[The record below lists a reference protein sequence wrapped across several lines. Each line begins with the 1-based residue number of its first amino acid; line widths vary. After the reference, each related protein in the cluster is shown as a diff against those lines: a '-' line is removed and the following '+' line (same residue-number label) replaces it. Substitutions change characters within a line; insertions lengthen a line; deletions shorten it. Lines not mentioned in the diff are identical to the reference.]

1 MTTKKKLIIAISI
14 ICMLGVIIFNVI
26 RVNSKE
32 AVKVDVAKPETMD
45 MTDTVIAPATLDI
58 KEHQQIMYDANQGKI
73 EKFFVS
79 EGDTVIKDQD
89 LFVYSGG
96 NLEYEKE
103 ANRLSVERGYISVND
118 VLGQIEQV
126 YSNIAERTKDIGKK
140 KAQKEPAEQL
150 SQLETQKKLANLDLK
165 QALLDKEQ
173 LNARALDLKVK
184 SKVEGTV
191 ISINE
196 DLQATMDGASEPVIT
211 IASLDRFLLKGSIT
225 GYDAL
230 KVKEGQKVTITS
242 DVVPD
247 EKWSGTVSKVSEL
260 PESYGSNPTD
270 TTNSLKYTVLIESED
285 DFHLKPGYEMVA
297 EIITDTKKA
306 LTIPN
311 EAIIMDDSQSYVFVV
326 KNGQAIRK
334 EIETGLTTIKRV
346 EVIEGLTLE
355 DKVIMNPNEDIA
367 ENMEVSIND

>member
-14 ICMLGVIIFNVI
+14 ILLLGVIIFNVI
-26 RVNSKE
+26 RVNSKQ
-32 AVKVDVAKPETMD
+32 VVMVDVTKPETMD
-45 MTDTVIAPATLDI
+45 MTDPVIAPATLDI
-58 KEHQQIMYDANQGKI
+58 KEYQQVMYDANKGEI
-73 EKFFVS
+73 VKFFVKA
-79 EGDTVIKDQD
+79 GDTVTKDQD

-103 ANRLSVERGYISVND
+103 ANQLSVERGYISVND
-118 VLGQIEQV
+118 VLGQIEKV
-126 YSNIAERTKDIGKK
+126 YSDIAELTKEVGKE
-140 KAQKEPAEQL
+140 KAQKEYAEQL
-150 SQLETQKKLANLDLK
+150 NQLETQKKLANLDLK

-173 LNARALDLKVK
+173 LNARASDLKVK
-184 SKVEGTV
+184 SKVEGTI

-196 DLQATMDGASEPVIT
+196 DSQATMEGAQEPVIT
-211 IASLDRFLLKGSIT
+211 IASLDHYLLKGSIS

-230 KVKEGQKVTITS
+230 KVKEGQKVNITS

-285 DFHLKPGYEMVA
+285 NFHLKPGYEMVA
-297 EIITDTKKA
+297 EIITDTKKV

-311 EAIIMDDSQSYVFVV
+311 EAIVMDDSQSYVFVV
-326 KNGQAIRK
+326 KKGRAVRQ

-346 EVIEGLTLE
+346 EVIKGLTLE
-355 DKVIMNPNEDIA
+355 DQVIVSPKEDMA
-367 ENMEVSIND
+367 ENTEVSIND